1 MPYLHYLRLF
11 IRITRLTACSLCIF
25 SCFFVHGQDLSRL
38 SDFKG
43 SAKNKIDS
51 ALDSLK
57 SNRLNIHGGIQAT
70 SGFSILPGEKNVL
83 DYSVN
88 ANLLI
93 TYKGVKMPFSYR
105 LSNGRSIT
113 RFSGPSFRTPSFRV
127 LGLSPSYK
135 GYTIHL
141 GDRNMDFSKYTYSN
155 VRFSGIGIETPS
167 KGVYIKA
174 MTGKLR
180 PVSLIDQ
187 LHSPTT
193 GAEYHR
199 KAFGGILGFKNER
212 IDLSGIVFSAKDD
225 LEGKI
230 QPDSGKAL
238 PKENAILSYQFSY
251 KATDHLVLKYEQS
264 FAALTRN
271 AFDPRVDI
279 LSHQTTYNMLGLF
292 TKRTSS
298 EYHQA
303 MRASCTYIID
313 AFDIGMEYETIDK
326 GYLSLGSPNYDH
338 NFRDVKMN
346 LNGQLTQTTNISSSF
361 GLRNILEKETVDDKD
376 MSFIFNTTFTYQP
389 SDQLNMYT
397 SFSNFKNALYSYYRT
412 QAIAEADTLILN
424 QTNNNVML
432 GADYTICPE
441 RPTIIAMVLSHQITN
456 TIENDAV
463 QDQRIENNI
472 ITLSISKLLDKH
484 NVTMILGFVDS
495 KASIFK
501 NTNYLCSITH
511 SLQLND
517 KTTFNESLT
526 YNLLQFND
534 QLTNQLTVRQSIQY
548 KLKDNLSIATDFTMA
563 CANKDSS
570 FSIIKTQMN
579 CGVNYTF

>member
-1 MPYLHYLRLF
+1 MAYF
-11 IRITRLTACSLCIF
+11 LCLL
-25 SCFFVHGQDLSRL
+25 SYATVQSQDISKLGG
-38 SDFKG
+38 FKK
-43 SAKNKIDS
+43 SAKDKLDS
-51 ALDSLK
+51 ALDSLR

-70 SGFSILPGEKNVL
+70 SGLSILPGEKNVL

-93 TYKGVKMPFSYR
+93 TYKGIKMPFTYR

-155 VRFSGIGIETPS
+155 VRFTGVGVETPS

-174 MTGKLR
+174 MTGTLR
-180 PVSLIDQ
+180 PVSPIDQ
-187 LHSPTT
+187 LHSPTL
-193 GAEYHR
+193 GADYTR
-199 KAFGGILGFKNER
+199 KAFGGILGFKNKR
-212 IDLSGIVFSAKDD
+212 IDLAGIIFSAKDE

-230 QPDSGKAL
+230 QPDSGKIL
-238 PKENAILSYQFSY
+238 PKENAIISYQLSY
-251 KATDHLVLKYEQS
+251 KPTEHILVKYEQS
-264 FAALTRN
+264 YAALTRN
-271 AFDPRVDI
+271 AFDPRVEI
-279 LSHQTTYNMLGLF
+279 LSHQTTYNMFGLF
-292 TKRTSS
+292 TKKTSS

-303 MRASCTYIID
+303 LRASCTYIID
-313 AFDIGMEYETIDK
+313 ALDIGIEYETIDK

-338 NFRDVKMN
+338 NFRDFKIN
-346 LNGQLTQTTNISSSF
+346 LNGQLTQTTNISTSF
-361 GLRNILEKETVDDKD
+361 GLRNILEKENINDKD
-376 MSFIFNTTFTYQP
+376 MNFIFNSTLTYQP
-389 SDQLNMYT
+389 NDQLNMYT

-424 QTNNNVML
+424 QTNNNVMV
-432 GADYTICPE
+432 GADYTICPD
-441 RPTIIAMVLSHQITN
+441 RPTIIALVLSHQITN

-472 ITLSISKLLDKH
+472 LTLSLSKLLDKH
-484 NVTMILGFVDS
+484 NITMIVGFVDS

-501 NTNYLCSITH
+501 NTNYLWSIAHTV
-511 SLQLND
+511 QLNPR
-517 KTTFNESLT
+517 TTLNESFA
-526 YNLLQFND
+526 YNLLRFND
-534 QLTNQLTVRQSIQY
+534 KLSNQLTVRQSIQY
-548 KLKDNLSIATDFTMA
+548 KLRDNLSIATDFTMA
-563 CANKDSS
+563 CSNNASN
-570 FSIIKTQMN
+570 FRITKTQMN